1 MGQRKEEVVRLPDPS
16 LEGALSVEA
25 ALRARRSVREYHD
38 APLTLGEASQLLWA
52 AQGITHADGLRTAP
66 SAGALYPLEV
76 HLVVGEIEGIDPGVY
91 RYRPSGHS
99 VVKVRGGDCRGDLA
113 AAALDQEQVARCAV
127 VLVLSAVYERIVGKY
142 AERGVRYADMEAG
155 LVAENVHL
163 QVAGLGLGTVIVGAF
178 EDDRVRSILGMV
190 VNETPLLL
198 MPVGRRHK

>member
-1 MGQRKEEVVRLPDPS
+1 MGQRKEEVVRLTDPS

-38 APLTLGEASQLLWA
+38 APLTLGEVSQLLWA

-91 RYRPSGHS
+91 RYRPNGHS

-127 VLVLSAVYERIVGKY
+127 VLVLSAVYERVTGKY

-198 MPVGRRHK
+198 LPVGRRHK